1 MVDFAVTAPGQS
13 DADSE
18 ATADIIERCFQ
29 TLRVRLP
36 AAGWVGHEAL
46 LRWDISHDSTVNTY
60 QMLLSEDGCQ
70 TSDGMPDHPRAM
82 VSITLADLVA
92 LAAGQVNLMDAFLG
106 GRVRLSGDLGSV
118 KLLQASLDEGP
129 AA

>member
-1 MVDFAVTAPGQS
+1 
-13 DADSE
+13 
-18 ATADIIERCFQ
+18 
-29 TLRVRLP
+29 
-36 AAGWVGHEAL
+36 
-46 LRWDISHDSTVNTY
+46 
-60 QMLLSEDGCQ
+60 
-70 TSDGMPDHPRAM
+70 M